1 MLILLIILWSSIFIT
16 LINVRNLIDGDTL
29 WAIKVGEWIAT
40 NSRVPCCDTFSWTV
54 NGNPWVAHE
63 WLFDFLVYK
72 FYSYMDFQGIVIF
85 FFISLILLFFL
96 LWKLYQKE
104 DKNIAQT
111 FIIFII
117 VIIMMNNLLNSFFV
131 VRPHIYGLIFFI
143 YFLCVLLQS
152 PKLLYTLPLVTI
164 IWANMHGSV
173 VLGIAMVL
181 LQLIHETTFNY
192 YKKEKPVLKVRLILT
207 TIFVVLFSLF
217 NPYGIKLWKSAFWL
231 ITSSVNH
238 QIYEWQPP
246 NFSEISLLTVYLIII
261 VTTVMIGFIN
271 KELNEKRRWVI
282 SLIYLIVTFCVAFT
296 GVRYFPYLAVCW
308 GLFMLKNLPDNV
320 LSEGKTIKRCAAVSA
335 SIFIILL
342 VVVNWGKYP
351 GSIDDPLQKNKWP
364 REAIGHLEQVET
376 FNEYIWGGYLIYKNV
391 PVFIDGRAD
400 VYQKESEVFQ
410 DYVDTVRFKKDPL
423 EILEKYQ
430 IKQVL
435 ISINTPLDLYLKRA
449 GWVEK
454 YRDNIA
460 VIYLKA

>member
-1 MLILLIILWSSIFIT
+1 MHIYLIILGSSLLIT
-16 LINVRNLIDGDTL
+16 LINIRNIIDGDTL
-29 WAIKVGEWIAT
+29 WAIKVGEWIST
-40 NSRVPCCDTFSWTV
+40 NSRVPFCDTFSWTV

-63 WLFDFLVYK
+63 WLFDFLIYK
-72 FYSYMDFQGIVIF
+72 FYLHMDFQGIVIF
-85 FFISLILLFFL
+85 FFISLLLLFFL

-104 DKNIAQT
+104 DKNTVQII
-111 FIIFII
+111 IIFFI

-131 VRPHIYGLIFFI
+131 VRPHIYGLIFFT
-143 YFLCVLLQS
+143 YFLYVLLQNQ
-152 PKLLYTLPLVTI
+152 KLLCTLPLVTI
-164 IWANMHGSV
+164 IWSNMHGSV

-192 YKKEKPVLKVRLILT
+192 YEKEKPVLNVRLILT
-207 TIFVVLFSLF
+207 TIFVVLFSLS
-217 NPYGIKLWKSAFWL
+217 NPYGIKLWESAFWL

-246 NFSEISLLTVYLIII
+246 NFSEISLLVVYIIII
-261 VTTVMIGFIN
+261 VTTVMIGFIK
-271 KELNEKRRWVI
+271 KETNDKRKWFI
-282 SLIYLIVTFCVAFT
+282 SLIYLIVTFYVAFT

-308 GLFMLKNLPDNV
+308 GLFLLKNLHDNV
-320 LSEGKTIKRCAAVSA
+320 LSEVKILKKCAVVFSTL
-335 SIFIILL
+335 FIMLL
-342 VVVNWGKYP
+342 VVTNSGKYP
-351 GSIDDPLQKNKWP
+351 SSIDDSLQKNKWP

-410 DYVDTVRFKKDPL
+410 DYVDIVRFKKDPV

-454 YRDNIA
+454 YRDNVA
-460 VIYLKA
+460 VIYLKT